1 MSIQFQ
7 HKPRFQILK
16 SGLIIIWKKLFL
28 QRWDLK
34 KPPYKNRRG
43 QRFERNFSINEALR
57 GIVSRRQNH
66 GYGISSDRG
75 VNITTFKSSSQDPL
89 EILLSHRRL
98 MDVVLIYKNRLT
110 PFYLQI
116 LVVTRV
122 KGLST
127 SRSSRGRNWISFV
140 PNHKLK
146 S

>member
-7 HKPRFQILK
+7 HMPRFQILK
-16 SGLIIIWKKLFL
+16 SGLVIIWKKLFL

-34 KPPYKNRRG
+34 KPPYKQKGTKIRKKCG
-43 QRFERNFSINEALR
+43 INEALR
-57 GIVSRRQNH
+57 GIASRRQNH
-66 GYGISSDRG
+66 GYGISSDGG
-75 VNITTFKSSSQDPL
+75 VYITTFKSSSQDPF